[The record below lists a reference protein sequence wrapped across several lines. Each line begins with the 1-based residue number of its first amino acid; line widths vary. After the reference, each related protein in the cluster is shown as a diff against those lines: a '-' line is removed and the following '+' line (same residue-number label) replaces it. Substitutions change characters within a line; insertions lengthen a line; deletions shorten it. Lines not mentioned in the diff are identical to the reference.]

1 MGWRLAADR
10 SDGASSVAIQPL
22 VRRQCTDD
30 PSSALRNTIN
40 FIEKAMIDHFC
51 HSHPARDNLKACV
64 RVEISLPSCQIHH
77 AKSLHPYLT
86 RNK

>member
-1 MGWRLAADR
+1 
-10 SDGASSVAIQPL
+10 
-22 VRRQCTDD
+22 
-30 PSSALRNTIN
+30 
-40 FIEKAMIDHFC
+40 MIDHFC
-51 HSHPARDNLKACV
+51 HGHPARDNLKACV